1 MKKKSETT
9 KSIKNYP
16 VCNELKKVMN
26 YLSFSETMQEGV
38 ATLQIQ
44 ISKQTSNSSDA
55 EDTSI
60 NLFISEFQQIQTRI
74 DTLELIANTHDTDLS
89 HLETVTNVHGERLEN
104 ITDQTADLQS
114 NISAVSTALELRM
127 TTTTEEIK
135 ANLTSQGVIL
145 ATLNDTVMKLILLTN
160 ELSNS
165 SQTESAQLVQLEAD
179 MNSSEAMFQE
189 IASRVIDFESNI
201 TADRALVLSLQTE
214 MANMQANLTSA
225 TQLIKTHGDII
236 FTINKT
242 VIQMVGVIN
251 QSNNNSQAAE
261 ELIADLEAKIESK
274 LLQIKSDIE
283 ANRGNVKENT
293 DKIKLLEANVTSEKD
308 KSEILSSNITYL
320 ETEIGTVKAA
330 IQNNDAGIINNSDK
344 IRLFNYSVTAH
355 MDIAKTLRSNVTDL
369 ELEIGTLKAA
379 IQSNNNAIACSVTNI
394 AELDNSTSE
403 SISKLA
409 NSLIDVTG
417 N

>member
-1 MKKKSETT
+1 M
-9 KSIKNYP
+9 
-16 VCNELKKVMN
+16 
-26 YLSFSETMQEGV
+26 
-38 ATLQIQ
+38 
-44 ISKQTSNSSDA
+44 
-55 EDTSI
+55 
-60 NLFISEFQQIQTRI
+60 
-74 DTLELIANTHDTDLS
+74 
-89 HLETVTNVHGERLEN
+89 ETVTNVHEDHLEN

-114 NISAVSTALELRM
+114 NISAVRRALELRM
-127 TTTTEEIK
+127 TTTTEELK
-135 ANLTSQGVIL
+135 ANLTSKGVIL
-145 ATLNDTVMKLILLTN
+145 AALNDTVMKLILLTN

-179 MNSSEAMFQE
+179 MNSSEAIFQE
-189 IASRVIDFESNI
+189 IVSRIIDFESNI

-214 MANMQANLTSA
+214 MANMQANLTSV

-242 VIQMVGVIN
+242 VIQN

-274 LLQIKSDIE
+274 LLQIESDIE

-344 IRLFNYSVTAH
+344 IRLLNDSVTAH
-355 MDIAKTLRSNVTDL
+355 MDIAQTLRTNVTDL
-369 ELEIGTLKAA
+369 EFEIGTIKAA
-379 IQSNNNAIACSVTNI
+379 IQNNNNAIASSVTNI

-409 NSLIDVTG
+409 NSLTDVTG
-417 N
+417 K